1 MNKVLDIDKKLKEFM
16 VIDQVNPGGSARF
29 GHQWVFRF
37 PNGYGASLVSGG
49 FGVYGEYEMAVLKY
63 NGKKDTDFSLIYS
76 TPITDDVLG
85 YLTLKD
91 VEKYLGE
98 ISNLPSVKKG
108 RKN

>member
-1 MNKVLDIDKKLKEFM
+1 MTRELNIDQRFKEFI
-16 VIDQVNPGGSARF
+16 VVDRTHLSPARF

-37 PNGYGASLVSGG
+37 PNGYGASLITGG
-49 FGVYGEYEMAVLKY
+49 YGVYGEYEIGVLKY
-63 NGKKDTDFSLIYS
+63 NGKKDFDYGLTYS

-98 ISNLPSVKKG
+98 ILELPQI
-108 RKN
+108 